1 MDRKQCLDEAI
12 KIVTKDRQNDYGTP
26 EKNFGTIAE
35 YWTAYLHSR
44 GINGIIKDFDVAA
57 MMSLL
62 KIARVASSP
71 HKDDNWVDL
80 AGYAANGAELIG
92 NWKNN
97 KYTTVTI
104 GPSAFSATPA
114 TKHTVLTDTDNDESY

>member
-1 MDRKQCLDEAI
+1 MDRKQCLEEAI

-35 YWTAYLHSR
+35 YWTAYLRSR
-44 GINGIIKDFDVAA
+44 GINGIVKDFDVAA

-92 NWKNN
+92 NMKKGNT
-97 KYTTVTI
+97 YVRI
-104 GPSAFSATPA
+104 VSPA
-114 TKHTVLTDTDNDESY
+114 TTGPFGTTLTDTEHHDGVPL